1 MALPTASD
9 NPFPSLL
16 VTEGT
21 APASPASGKQ
31 RVYIDSTSHQLSRKN
46 SSGTVVNL
54 ETNQAAASSL
64 LAVGLYAP
72 SAQTIYS
79 ITGTSMADVD
89 ATNMIVTFTAPASG
103 KILVRLN
110 AFADETSVGEFY
122 WGLRE
127 SSSDISGSITR
138 IIRETGSD
146 RYVSMPIYLTG
157 VSAGSHTYKWSA
169 AVSTG
174 TSRIIIQDGSAT
186 GKWGPAIMEVWSAP

>member
-54 ETNQAAASSL
+54 ETNQTAAAAL
-64 LAVGLYAP
+64 IGLKVYAP
-72 SAQTIYS
+72 SSQTIS
-79 ITGTSMADVD
+79 TISGTSMADVD

-103 KILVRLN
+103 NVLVRLG
-110 AFADETSVGEFY
+110 AYADENSTCEFY

-127 SSSDISGSITR
+127 GSTDITTSITR
-138 IIRETGSD
+138 VLREASSLRYISVPMYVTG
-146 RYVSMPIYLTG
+146 LG
-157 VSAGSHTYKWSA
+157 AGSHSLKWSA
-169 AVSTG
+169 AVGSN
-174 TSRIIIQDGSAT
+174 SARIIIQDGSAT

>member
-46 SSGTVVNL
+46 SSGTIVNL

-72 SAQTIYS
+72 SAQTIYT

-89 ATNMIVTFTAPASG
+89 ATNMKVTFTAPASG
-103 KILVRLN
+103 NVLIRLN
-110 AFADETSVGEFY
+110 AYCDETGTGEFY

-138 IIRETGSD
+138 VLRETASQ
-146 RYVSMPIYLTG
+146 RYLSMPVYLTG
-157 VSAGSHTYKWSA
+157 VSGGSHTYKWSA
-169 AVSTG
+169 AVSGG
-174 TSRIIIQDGSAT
+174 TSRIIVQDGSAT
-186 GKWGPAIMEVWSAP
+186 GKWGAAILEVWSAP